1 MTGREAM
8 GLRQI
13 REELSEYN
21 AVCDGPCGVALM
33 WSDVRMDV
41 PRVASVVCA
50 DSFEVEPVIQIPGDG
65 RPFSL
70 NACVNALACSQV
82 LERP

>member
-8 GLRQI
+8 GVRQI
-13 REELSEYN
+13 REELAEYN

-33 WSDVRMDV
+33 WSDDPDV
-41 PRVASVVCA
+41 PRVATVVCA
-50 DSFEVEPVIQIPGDG
+50 ESFDVEAVVQIPGDD
-65 RPFSL
+65 RPIPL
-70 NACVNALACSQV
+70 RALTEALACSQV